1 MDNTYF
7 LSQSSSLTLVIIIS
21 LIFAVLGIYHS
32 KKFHGI
38 SNYLTAN
45 RNIELFS
52 LTTSLVASALG
63 AWILFGPVAAA
74 TWGGIGAVIGYALGT
89 AFPMIFLIY
98 FGKKIRLEFPKGS
111 SLIEFMRKK
120 FGKSLFKLIL
130 LMTIFYMFI
139 FLCAEVTAVAVLINY
154 LSGTDLWITALI
166 VLLAT
171 LTYTLYGGLRA
182 SIFTDNIQM
191 IVIGFLLL
199 ILILIIGSSTGDN
212 FSFALIKEKNPQL
225 LSSSYIP
232 SYTAGLTFF
241 IAVAA
246 TNLFHQGNWQRVYAA
261 KDYYT
266 LKSALIISFFIIV
279 PIVFLMGFVGMVSFS
294 IDPSA
299 RADLGFFTL
308 LLKEQTEM
316 LSLIIVILGLA
327 LTISTVDTLV
337 NAISSLFVVDGKATF
352 NLDKK
357 TDYLKISKYFIIFL
371 SLIAFGVASKGF
383 DILYLFLLADLFCC
397 AFVFTGSFEDG
408 TVFDTNVGKDKPL
421 VFQIGMK
428 EVIPGFEQ
436 GIVGANKGSKR
447 KIKIPSM
454 LAYGE
459 KGAGELIPP
468 NSNLIFEFKILDV
481 LSPNYEKIDS
491 EKLENLINE
500 NAVALDIR
508 LDNQWKKTG
517 VIKGSFQETAFDING
532 KFNVYLMDK
541 VRALAGAESQGIELI
556 FISHD
561 GKTAEILGNAFA
573 EDLGFTNVYVLDG
586 GIQSWIK
593 SNKPL
598 VSYN

>member
-98 FGKKIRLEFPKGS
+98 FGKKIRSEFPKGS

-199 ILILIIGSSTGDN
+199 ILILIISSSTGDN

-261 KDYYT
+261 KDYKT

-279 PIVFLMGFVGMVSFS
+279 PIVFLMGFIGMVSFS

-357 TDYLKISKYFIIFL
+357 TDYLKISKYFIVFL

-397 AFVFTGSFEDG
+397 AFVFTVFYSFY
-408 TVFDTNVGKDKPL
+408 
-421 VFQIGMK
+421 
-428 EVIPGFEQ
+428 
-436 GIVGANKGSKR
+436 NK
-447 KIKIPSM
+447 
-454 LAYGE
+454 
-459 KGAGELIPP
+459 
-468 NSNLIFEFKILDV
+468 V
-481 LSPNYEKIDS
+481 
-491 EKLENLINE
+491 NE
-500 NAVALDIR
+500 
-508 LDNQWKKTG
+508 
-517 VIKGSFQETAFDING
+517 
-532 KFNVYLMDK
+532 
-541 VRALAGAESQGIELI
+541 
-556 FISHD
+556 
-561 GKTAEILGNAFA
+561 KTAYVSVIIGLIGGFLMFPYPDFSKSLLVGVLMSKDLFSPFVAQSLLFLSFIVATFLPAIILKLKRN
-573 EDLGFTNVYVLDG
+573 
-586 GIQSWIK
+586 
-593 SNKPL
+593 
-598 VSYN
+598 